1 MKLHPEDVFQVEKAF
16 EMQKDAIL
24 QLEDSILMHRRLA
37 EHYFNELRELQESR
51 IFPFFS
57 HIIAGG
63 GCNKEVISLLLKNLT
78 KDLEK
83 ITNEVSI

>member
-1 MKLHPEDVFQVEKAF
+1 MHPEDVSQVEKAF
-16 EMQKDAIL
+16 EMQKDAIRE
-24 QLEDSILMHRRLA
+24 LEESMLMHRRLA

-51 IFPFFS
+51 ILPFFN

-63 GCNKEVISLLLKNLT
+63 GCNKEVISLLLKNVN

-83 ITNEVSI
+83 ITNEVGI